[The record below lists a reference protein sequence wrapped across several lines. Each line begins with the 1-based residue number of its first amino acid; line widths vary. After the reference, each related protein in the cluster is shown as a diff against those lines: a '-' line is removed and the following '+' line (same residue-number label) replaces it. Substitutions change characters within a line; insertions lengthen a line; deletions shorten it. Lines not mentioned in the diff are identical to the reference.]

1 MKKISFIIIFF
12 FITKSVLG
20 QIQNGK
26 TVLTSSLS
34 NFSVGAS
41 KSETSSNNNPTQ
53 SSSSNSFNI
62 NPDIMIGKIKN
73 NSLLSYGINLNYS
86 TTKQMNAGS
95 WRAISVAPTLSYLKY
110 YKISERAFLSPFGRL
125 SIGYKHAKQDA
136 YPNTSGQI
144 QKGVISSLGFYPF
157 SFTFQINTNTN
168 FIFSISRISV
178 EYDRTKSYFE
188 PQLANGKTISS
199 NFLISGTLNSI
210 GFGIQKT
217 LK

>member
-110 YKISERAFLSPFGRL
+110 YKISERA
-125 SIGYKHAKQDA
+125 
-136 YPNTSGQI
+136 
-144 QKGVISSLGFYPF
+144 
-157 SFTFQINTNTN
+157 
-168 FIFSISRISV
+168 
-178 EYDRTKSYFE
+178 
-188 PQLANGKTISS
+188 
-199 NFLISGTLNSI
+199 
-210 GFGIQKT
+210 
-217 LK
+217 